1 MRDASFSKKLRYI
14 FAYFAAFISIP
25 LFILSL
31 IGNDT
36 QLASISIILA
46 WAFLMLI
53 NYSRDRVMLFAFSLT
68 FFAFLLGEVFV
79 NLFGETRLYS
89 IHSGSLMHTFFCLFI
104 SIWSIHLGSKIG
116 LKYKVSF
123 GGTGLS
129 TRTREEFDTNYIR
142 NACKV
147 LFIVFATCSLAIAIE
162 RLLMV
167 RVLGSYTATFIDYHS
182 TLPSFVNKLAGMTDM
197 VFFLYL
203 ATLPDPRK
211 SKMVFGYKLLISTVI
226 LLYGT
231 RNTIIL
237 TILIIALYCIFYED
251 AHGIKYGIIPRR
263 AYFVVVVALPII
275 FVLFDYIMSIRDGRA
290 YSFEGIFV
298 SLKNI
303 ISSMGGSVNVITYGY
318 EYHDVLGDKL
328 YTIGNIKDFFTQNIF
343 ARVLFG
349 VKQYGGNT
357 VEMAL
362 YGNSFSNTITYLV
375 RRSSYLAGYGMGSCY
390 IAESFHDFGYIG
402 VVIINIIYGWILSK
416 FTKLESGNFIGN
428 TIVLMAT
435 YNILLAPRGY
445 TDGFISCFINFS
457 FILTLL
463 MLYVVKQ
470 VIKPRNSIQAVK
482 KDVSI

>member
-1 MRDASFSKKLRYI
+1 MRDTNKTKIMRYI
-14 FAYFAAFISIP
+14 FAYFSAFLSIP

-36 QLASISIILA
+36 QLASISVLLA

-53 NYSRDRVMLFAFSLT
+53 NYSRERVMLFAFSLT

-79 NLFGETRLYS
+79 NLFDETRLYS
-89 IHSGSLMHTFFCLFI
+89 LHTESLMHTFVCLFI

-116 LKYKVSF
+116 LRYKISF

-129 TRTREEFDTNYIR
+129 TKTWGEYDTNYIR
-142 NACKV
+142 SACKV
-147 LFIVFATCSLAIAIE
+147 LFFVFATCSLAIAIE
-162 RLLMV
+162 RFFMV

-182 TLPSFVNKLAGMTDM
+182 SLPSFISKLAGMTDM

-203 ATLPDPRK
+203 ATLPDPKK

-231 RNTIIL
+231 RNTIVL

-251 AHGIKYGIIPRR
+251 AHNIRYSIISKRI
-263 AYFVVVVALPII
+263 YLFVVIALPAV
-275 FVLFDYIMSIRDGRA
+275 FVFFDFIMSIRDGRA
-290 YSFEGIFV
+290 YSFDGIFT

-303 ISSMGGSVNVITYGY
+303 VSSLGGSVNVITYGY
-318 EYHDVLGDKL
+318 EYHDALGDKL
-328 YTIGNIKDFFTQNIF
+328 YSIGNIKDFFTQNIF

-349 VKQYGGNT
+349 AKQYGGNT
-357 VEMAL
+357 VEKAL
-362 YGNSFSNTITYLV
+362 YGNSFSNTLTYLV

-390 IAESFHDFGYIG
+390 IAELFHDFGYIG
-402 VVIINIIYGWILSK
+402 VVFINIIYGGILSQ
-416 FTKLESGNFIGN
+416 FTKLKAGNIIGN
-428 TIVLMAT
+428 TVVLMAT

-445 TDGFISCFINFS
+445 ADGFISCFINFS
-457 FILTLL
+457 FLITLL
-463 MLYVVKQ
+463 LVFAVKQ
-470 VIKPRNSIQAVK
+470 VIKPRRYKQIK
-482 KDVSI
+482 